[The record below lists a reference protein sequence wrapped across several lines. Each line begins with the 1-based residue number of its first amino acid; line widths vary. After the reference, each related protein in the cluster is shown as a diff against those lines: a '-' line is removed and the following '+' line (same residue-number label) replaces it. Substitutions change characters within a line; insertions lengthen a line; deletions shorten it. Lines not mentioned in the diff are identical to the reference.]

1 MKKTWHTVFLI
12 LLICLDAALLLL
24 PLLPGYRALFDIG
37 PYPGRLPAFRFL
49 KLAGYALFF
58 SLTAYGCGRLLARIR
73 RPRLRWLPAAVFA
86 LIATALVCLH
96 NNELHM
102 LCRLD
107 SGWVHVP
114 HMYENLVRTDLTY
127 RGGLGIFRYVLP
139 WAGTLLLCVLA
150 GTYSLQQFLSLCRKA
165 FAALRR
171 RCLLRRAQTR
181 QALPCSLLVLSMAD
195 RAQFAA
201 ELVDRLDRAHIVR
214 TSGAQL
220 RSRCA
225 TPSGALDDA
234 AGSLRGNADLLI
246 VEDLEAFVCGTEQ
259 WQRVCAFFFQNII
272 EDGTDVI
279 AAADDPAK
287 TAPEFWY
294 RMTCA
299 CPFSVRTLKE

>member
-1 MKKTWHTVFLI
+1 
-12 LLICLDAALLLL
+12 
-24 PLLPGYRALFDIG
+24 
-37 PYPGRLPAFRFL
+37 
-49 KLAGYALFF
+49 
-58 SLTAYGCGRLLARIR
+58 
-73 RPRLRWLPAAVFA
+73 
-86 LIATALVCLH
+86 
-96 NNELHM
+96 M
-102 LCRLD
+102 LCQLD

-114 HMYENLVRTDLTY
+114 HMYENLVRADLTY
-127 RGGLGIFRYVLP
+127 RGGIGIFRYVLP
-139 WAGTLLLCVLA
+139 WASTFLLCVLA

-171 RCLLRRAQTR
+171 RCLLRRTQAR

-201 ELVDRLDRAHIVR
+201 ELADRLDHAHVVR
-214 TSGAQL
+214 TGGAQL

-225 TPSGALDDA
+225 TPSGALDDT
-234 AGSLRGNADLLI
+234 AGSLCGNADLLV

-299 CPFSVRTLKE
+299 YPFSVRTLKE

>member
-37 PYPGRLPAFRFL
+37 PYPGRPPAFRFL
-49 KLAGYALFF
+49 KLAGYVLFF
-58 SLTAYGCGRLLARIR
+58 PLTAYGCGRLLARIR
-73 RPRLRWLPAAVFA
+73 TPRLRWLPAAVFA

-102 LCRLD
+102 LCR
-107 SGWVHVP
+107 
-114 HMYENLVRTDLTY
+114 
-127 RGGLGIFRYVLP
+127 
-139 WAGTLLLCVLA
+139 
-150 GTYSLQQFLSLCRKA
+150 KA

-171 RCLLRRAQTR
+171 RCLLRRTQAR

-201 ELVDRLDRAHIVR
+201 ELADRLDHAHVVR
-214 TSGAQL
+214 TDGAQL

-225 TPSGALDDA
+225 TPSGALDDT
-234 AGSLRGNADLLI
+234 AGSLCGNADLLV

-299 CPFSVRTLKE
+299 YPFSVRTLKE

>member
-37 PYPGRLPAFRFL
+37 PHPGRPPAFRFL

-58 SLTAYGCGRLLARIR
+58 PLTAYGCGRLLARIR
-73 RPRLRWLPAAVFA
+73 KPRLRWLPAAVFA

-127 RGGLGIFRYVLP
+127 RGGIGIFRYVLP
-139 WAGTLLLCVLA
+139 WAGTFLLCVLA

-171 RCLLRRAQTR
+171 RCLLRRTQAR
-181 QALPCSLLVLSMAD
+181 QALPCSLLVLIMAD

-201 ELVDRLDRAHIVR
+201 ELADRLDRAHVVR
-214 TSGAQL
+214 TGGAQL

-234 AGSLRGNADLLI
+234 AGSLCGNANLLV

-259 WQRVCAFFFQNII
+259 WQRACAFFFQNII

>member
-1 MKKTWHTVFLI
+1 M
-12 LLICLDAALLLL
+12 
-24 PLLPGYRALFDIG
+24 
-37 PYPGRLPAFRFL
+37 
-49 KLAGYALFF
+49 
-58 SLTAYGCGRLLARIR
+58 
-73 RPRLRWLPAAVFA
+73 
-86 LIATALVCLH
+86 
-96 NNELHM
+96 
-102 LCRLD
+102 
-107 SGWVHVP
+107 
-114 HMYENLVRTDLTY
+114 
-127 RGGLGIFRYVLP
+127 LP
-139 WAGTLLLCVLA
+139 WAGTFLLCVLA
-150 GTYSLQQFLSLCRKA
+150 GTYSLQQFLALCRKA

-171 RCLLRRAQTR
+171 RCLLRRTQAR

-201 ELVDRLDRAHIVR
+201 ELADRLDHAHVVR
-214 TSGAQL
+214 TGGAQL

-234 AGSLRGNADLLI
+234 AGSLRGNADLLV